1 MQDRLNRET
10 EQQVVARE
18 DEAFHTKHE
27 DFMNIPGVR
36 FLCQIILGET
46 FEPLTLML
54 ARRNPPLRSISV
66 GNVLVASDFA
76 SLLSNGY
83 VGERVIQ
90 AHQELLNRTTTRVH
104 FMVPTAFADL
114 RTLDSPPWDSI
125 VPNLEGVDFLAWPVH
140 ITPSHWAGAI
150 HGSAPGSPVYYIDS
164 CGTPVSQ
171 RARAKMPNYPQYTN
185 ICDVINKLGA
195 RVHPPRRWA
204 EMFTWLE
211 VPPQQGQ
218 DCAVCVN
225 DMFWRF
231 AENPEQFLGSRDFWF
246 DGVQLRIQQAKL
258 LYDSCL

>member
-1 MQDRLNRET
+1 
-10 EQQVVARE
+10 
-18 DEAFHTKHE
+18 
-27 DFMNIPGVR
+27 MNIPGVR

-104 FMVPTAFADL
+104 L
-114 RTLDSPPWDSI
+114 
-125 VPNLEGVDFLAWPVH
+125 
-140 ITPSHWAGAI
+140 
-150 HGSAPGSPVYYIDS
+150 
-164 CGTPVSQ
+164 
-171 RARAKMPNYPQYTN
+171 N